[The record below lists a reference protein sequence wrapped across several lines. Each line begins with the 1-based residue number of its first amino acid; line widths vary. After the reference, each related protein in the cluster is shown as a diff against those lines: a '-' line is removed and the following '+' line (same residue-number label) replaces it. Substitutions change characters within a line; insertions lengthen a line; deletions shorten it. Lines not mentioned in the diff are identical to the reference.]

1 MNTRLPT
8 YALYGETG
16 GKPAYGADIGWL
28 HCESIAER
36 SRLHDWEIGVH
47 RHESLF
53 QLLAIRSGSC
63 DTTLDGQRL
72 KLRGPCLVTV
82 PALVV
87 HGFHFSPDVKGI
99 VATVLEQRVQG
110 LLDGDPA
117 LKEHVLR
124 PHAQAISRD
133 TAAGIDRAVQA
144 LLREYHGHADWRGVA
159 LDVTLLHLLVLAGRA
174 LTDVARASEPHGQR
188 ALDHVQ
194 RFRHAIARRFR
205 EQPSMAAC
213 ADELGITPT
222 QLNRACQQVLGHNAL
237 GVLHARLLLE
247 AQREL
252 AYTTMSVKQIAF
264 GLGFAD
270 AGYFTRF
277 FQRLTGEPPSAW
289 RAAAAERHPASV
301 RG

>member
-1 MNTRLPT
+1 MNARLPT

-16 GKPAYGADIGWL
+16 GRSGLAADIGWL

-36 SRLHDWEIGVH
+36 SRLHDWEIGAH

-53 QLLAIRSGSC
+53 QLLVIRSGSC
-63 DTTLDGQRL
+63 DVTLDGQRL
-72 KLRGPCLVTV
+72 QLRGPCLVTV

-99 VATVLEQRVQG
+99 VATVVEQRVQG
-110 LLDGDPA
+110 LLENDPA

-124 PHAQAISRD
+124 PLAQAIARD
-133 TAAGIDRAVQA
+133 TAVEIDRTVQA
-144 LLREYHGHADWRGVA
+144 LLREYHGHAGWRGIA

-174 LTDVARASEPHGQR
+174 LTDPARASEPHGQR

-194 RFRHAIARRFR
+194 RFRQEIARRFR

-213 ADELGITPT
+213 AAGIGITPA

-270 AGYFTRF
+270 AAYFTRF
-277 FQRLTGEPPSAW
+277 FQRGAGCSPSAW
-289 RAAAAERHPASV
+289 RAALGR
-301 RG
+301 

>member
-1 MNTRLPT
+1 MNARLPN
-8 YALYGETG
+8 YALYGDAG
-16 GKPAYGADIGWL
+16 GKPGLGADIGWL

-133 TAAGIDRAVQA
+133 TATGIDRAVQA

-264 GLGFAD
+264 GLGFTD
-270 AGYFTRF
+270 AAYFTRF
-277 FQRLTGEPPSAW
+277 FQRHTGRTPSAS
-289 RAAAAERHPASV
+289 RETLER
-301 RG
+301 

>member
-1 MNTRLPT
+1 MNIRLPT

-270 AGYFTRF
+270 AAYFTRF
-277 FQRLTGEPPSAW
+277 FQRVTGRSPSAW
-289 RAAAAERHPASV
+289 RTTLER
-301 RG
+301 

>member
-8 YALYGETG
+8 YALYGEAG

-110 LLDGDPA
+110 LLDSDPA

-124 PHAQAISRD
+124 PHAQAIARD
-133 TAAGIDRAVQA
+133 NAPGIDRAVQA

-174 LTDVARASEPHGQR
+174 LTDVARDSEPHGQR

-205 EQPSMAAC
+205 EQPSMAVC
-213 ADELGITPT
+213 ASELGITPT

-270 AGYFTRF
+270 AAYFTRF
-277 FQRLTGEPPSAW
+277 FQRHTGGAPSAW
-289 RAAAAERHPASV
+289 RSEARS
-301 RG
+301 G

>member
-1 MNTRLPT
+1 MNIRLPT

-264 GLGFAD
+264 GLGFTD
-270 AGYFTRF
+270 AAYFTRF
-277 FQRLTGEPPSAW
+277 FQRHTGRTPSAS
-289 RAAAAERHPASV
+289 RETLER
-301 RG
+301 

>member
-1 MNTRLPT
+1 VNARLPI
-8 YALYGETG
+8 YALYGETRTKSG
-16 GKPAYGADIGWL
+16 LGVDIGWL

-53 QLLAIRSGSC
+53 QLLAIRSGTC
-63 DTTLDGQRL
+63 DATLDGHRL

-110 LLDGDPA
+110 LLDSDPA

-124 PHAQAISRD
+124 PHAQTITRD
-133 TAAGIDRAVQA
+133 AAAEIDRAVQA
-144 LLREYHGHADWRGVA
+144 LLREYHGHADWRGIA
-159 LDVTLLHLLVLAGRA
+159 LDVTLLHLLVLAGRT
-174 LTDVARASEPHGQR
+174 LTSMARDDPPHGQR
-188 ALDHVQ
+188 VLDHVQ
-194 RFRHAIARRFR
+194 RFRQTIARRFR

-213 ADELGITPT
+213 AAELGITPT

-270 AGYFTRF
+270 AAYFTRF
-277 FQRLTGEPPSAW
+277 FQRGTGRSPSAW
-289 RAAAAERHPASV
+289 RSV
-301 RG
+301 GRSG

>member
-1 MNTRLPT
+1 MNARLPT
-8 YALYGETG
+8 YALYGESG
-16 GKPAYGADIGWL
+16 SKPGLGADIGWL

-53 QLLAIRSGSC
+53 QLLVIRSGSC
-63 DTTLDGQRL
+63 DATLDGQRL
-72 KLRGPCLVTV
+72 NLRGPCLVTV

-99 VATVLEQRVQG
+99 VATVIEQHVQG
-110 LLDGDPA
+110 LLDPDPA
-117 LKEHVLR
+117 LKEHVMR
-124 PHAQAISRD
+124 PHAQAIPRS
-133 TAAGIDRAVQA
+133 AGAEIDRAVQA
-144 LLREYHGHADWRGVA
+144 LLREYHGHADWRSVA

-174 LTDVARASEPHGQR
+174 LTDVARDGEPQGQR
-188 ALDHVQ
+188 ALDHVR
-194 RFRHAIARRFR
+194 RFRHSIGRRFR
-205 EQPSMAAC
+205 EQPSMGECAA
-213 ADELGITPT
+213 ELGITPA

-270 AGYFTRF
+270 AAYFTRF
-277 FQRLTGEPPSAW
+277 FQRGTGRAPSAW
-289 RAAAAERHPASV
+289 RASTGSA
-301 RG
+301 

>member
-1 MNTRLPT
+1 MNARLPT

-16 GKPAYGADIGWL
+16 GKSGLGAADIGWL

-36 SRLHDWEIGVH
+36 SRLHDWEIGAH

-53 QLLAIRSGSC
+53 QLLVIRSGSC
-63 DTTLDGQRL
+63 ETTLDGQHL

-110 LLDGDPA
+110 LLDSDPA

-124 PHAQAISRD
+124 PHAQAIARD
-133 TAAGIDRAVQA
+133 TAGEIDRAVQA
-144 LLREYHGHADWRGVA
+144 LLREYHGHADWRGIA
-159 LDVTLLHLLVLAGRA
+159 LDVTLLHLLVLAGRT
-174 LTDVARASEPHGQR
+174 LTDMARDDEPHGQR
-188 ALDHVQ
+188 ALDHVR
-194 RFRHAIARRFR
+194 RFRQAIARRFR
-205 EQPSMAAC
+205 EQPSMGASAA
-213 ADELGITPT
+213 ELGITPA

-264 GLGFAD
+264 GLGFTD
-270 AGYFTRF
+270 AAYFTRF
-277 FQRLTGEPPSAW
+277 FQRHAGRAPSAW
-289 RAAAAERHPASV
+289 RSAASRSA
-301 RG
+301 

>member
-1 MNTRLPT
+1 MNARLPT
-8 YALYGETG
+8 YALYGEAG
-16 GKPAYGADIGWL
+16 GKSGLGATDIGWL

-53 QLLAIRSGSC
+53 QLLAIHSGSC
-63 DTTLDGQRL
+63 EATLDGRRL

-110 LLDGDPA
+110 LLDSDPA

-124 PHAQAISRD
+124 PHAQAITRE
-133 TAAGIDRAVQA
+133 AAAEIARAVQT
-144 LLREYHGHADWRGVA
+144 LLREYQGHAGWRGIA

-174 LTDVARASEPHGQR
+174 LTDVARDDVSHGQR
-188 ALDHVQ
+188 TLDHVR
-194 RFRHAIARRFR
+194 RFRQSIARRFR
-205 EQPSMAAC
+205 EQPSMSAC
-213 ADELGITPT
+213 ATELGITPT

-237 GVLHARLLLE
+237 AVLHARLLLE

-270 AGYFTRF
+270 AAYFTRF
-277 FQRLTGEPPSAW
+277 FQRHTGRSPSTW
-289 RAAAAERHPASV
+289 RSQGRS
-301 RG
+301 G

>member
-133 TAAGIDRAVQA
+133 TATGIDRAVQA

-264 GLGFAD
+264 GLGFTD
-270 AGYFTRF
+270 AAYFTRF
-277 FQRLTGEPPSAW
+277 FQRHTGRTPSAS
-289 RAAAAERHPASV
+289 RETLER
-301 RG
+301 

>member
-264 GLGFAD
+264 GLGFTD
-270 AGYFTRF
+270 AAYFTRF
-277 FQRLTGEPPSAW
+277 FQRHTGRTPSAS
-289 RAAAAERHPASV
+289 RETLER
-301 RG
+301 

>member
-1 MNTRLPT
+1 MNIRLPT

-133 TAAGIDRAVQA
+133 TATGIDRAVQA

-264 GLGFAD
+264 GLGFTD
-270 AGYFTRF
+270 AAYFTRF
-277 FQRLTGEPPSAW
+277 FQRHTGRTPSAS
-289 RAAAAERHPASV
+289 RETLER
-301 RG
+301 

>member
-1 MNTRLPT
+1 MSARLPI

-16 GKPAYGADIGWL
+16 TRPGFGADIGWL

-63 DTTLDGQRL
+63 DTTLDGRRL

-110 LLDGDPA
+110 LLDSDPA
-117 LKEHVLR
+117 LKEHVMR

-133 TAAGIDRAVQA
+133 AAAGIDRAVQA
-144 LLREYHGHADWRGVA
+144 LLREYHGHADWRGIA
-159 LDVTLLHLLVLAGRA
+159 LDMTLLHLLVLAVRLA
-174 LTDVARASEPHGQR
+174 VARNIGQG
-188 ALDHVQ
+188 
-194 RFRHAIARRFR
+194 
-205 EQPSMAAC
+205 AA
-213 ADELGITPT
+213 ELGITPT

-270 AGYFTRF
+270 AAYFTRF
-277 FQRLTGEPPSAW
+277 FQRHAGRAPSAW
-289 RAAAAERHPASV
+289 RETLER
-301 RG
+301 

>member
-1 MNTRLPT
+1 MNARLPV
-8 YALYGETG
+8 YALYGETRTKSG
-16 GKPAYGADIGWL
+16 LGVDIGWL

-63 DTTLDGQRL
+63 EATLDGQRL

-110 LLDGDPA
+110 LLDSDPA

-124 PHAQAISRD
+124 PHAEAITREAS
-133 TAAGIDRAVQA
+133 AEIDRAVQA
-144 LLREYHGHADWRGVA
+144 LLREYHGHADWRGIA
-159 LDVTLLHLLVLAGRA
+159 LDVTLLHLLVLAGRT
-174 LTDVARASEPHGQR
+174 LTDMARDDPPHSQR
-188 ALDHVQ
+188 VLDHVQ
-194 RFRHAIARRFR
+194 RFRQAIARRFR

-213 ADELGITPT
+213 AGELGITPT

-270 AGYFTRF
+270 AAYFTRF
-277 FQRLTGEPPSAW
+277 FQRGTGRSPSAW
-289 RAAAAERHPASV
+289 RAVDRSH
-301 RG
+301 

>member
-1 MNTRLPT
+1 MTARLPT
-8 YALYGETG
+8 YALYGETRS
-16 GKPAYGADIGWL
+16 KPGFEVDIGWL

-36 SRLHDWEIGVH
+36 SRLHDWEIGAH

-53 QLLAIRSGSC
+53 QLLVIRSGSC
-63 DTTLDGQRL
+63 DTTIDDQRL

-82 PALVV
+82 PTLVV
-87 HGFHFSPDVKGI
+87 HGFHFSPDVKGM
-99 VATVLEQRVQG
+99 VATVQEQRVQG
-110 LLDGDPA
+110 LLASDPA
-117 LKEHVLR
+117 LMERVMQ
-124 PHAQAISRD
+124 PHAQAITRD
-133 TAAGIDRAVQA
+133 AAAEIDRAVQA
-144 LLREYHGHADWRGVA
+144 LLREYHGHADWRGIA
-159 LDVTLLHLLVLAGRA
+159 LDMTLLHLLVLTGRA
-174 LTDVARASEPHGQR
+174 LTDVTQGHEPRGQR

-194 RFRHAIARRFR
+194 RFRQAVGRRFR

-213 ADELGITPT
+213 ASELGITPT

-277 FQRLTGEPPSAW
+277 FQRHAGCPPSAW
-289 RAAAAERHPASV
+289 RSETRSA
-301 RG
+301 

>member
-270 AGYFTRF
+270 AAYFTRF
-277 FQRLTGEPPSAW
+277 FQRVTGRSPSAW
-289 RAAAAERHPASV
+289 RTTLER
-301 RG
+301 

>member
-133 TAAGIDRAVQA
+133 TATGIDRAVQA

-270 AGYFTRF
+270 AAYFTRF
-277 FQRLTGEPPSAW
+277 FQRHTGRTPSAS
-289 RAAAAERHPASV
+289 RETLER
-301 RG
+301 

>member
-1 MNTRLPT
+1 MNIRLPT

-16 GKPAYGADIGWL
+16 GNPAYGTDIGWL

-133 TAAGIDRAVQA
+133 TATGIDRAVQA

-264 GLGFAD
+264 GLGFSD
-270 AGYFTRF
+270 AAYFTRF
-277 FQRLTGEPPSAW
+277 FQRHTGRTPSAS
-289 RAAAAERHPASV
+289 RETLER
-301 RG
+301 

>member
-133 TAAGIDRAVQA
+133 TATGIDRAVQA

-270 AGYFTRF
+270 AAYFTRF
-277 FQRLTGEPPSAW
+277 FQRGTGRSPSAW
-289 RAAAAERHPASV
+289 RSV
-301 RG
+301 GRSG

>member
-1 MNTRLPT
+1 MNARLPI
-8 YALYGETG
+8 YALYGETRTKSG
-16 GKPAYGADIGWL
+16 LGVDIGWL

-270 AGYFTRF
+270 AAYFTRF
-277 FQRLTGEPPSAW
+277 FQRVTGRSPSAW
-289 RAAAAERHPASV
+289 RTTLER
-301 RG
+301 